1 MNNNNKSCCKK
12 SLFRRELWVVRMAFL
27 FLTLGM
33 WPANAAAAAPK
44 ATLLSINAKNK
55 PVKEVFAEIEKKT
68 EYIFFYSNDIVDVN
82 RRVSVDVK
90 NGTIETVLDQIFR
103 STDNSYEIKDR
114 QIFIVKP
121 EKSAAKKSE
130 SARQQPGTNRIT
142 GTVTDAKG
150 NPLAGVN
157 VIVKGTTIGVSS
169 NIDGTYVIDVP
180 LHASLVYSYIGYL
193 NQEITPG
200 AESICN
206 IVLNEDNRVM
216 EEVVVVGFGQQ
227 KKESVIGA
235 IQSFKTSDMKMP
247 AANLTNSF
255 AGRIAGVISVQQ
267 SGEPGADG
275 ANFWIR
281 GVSTF
286 AEAAQNP
293 LILID
298 GVECSSYDLNALAP
312 EVIENFSILKD
323 ATATALYGSRGAN
336 GVMIVTTKTGQ
347 GGKPKINLRVEGRMS
362 MPTQIPELA
371 DGVQYMRMFNEA
383 IEARTPGAEPK
394 FSDEAIQGTIN
405 KLDPYVYPNVNW
417 YKELFKQHTYTQAV
431 NLNVSG
437 GIAKRVTY
445 FMSASITNE
454 SGLLKQAPE
463 NPFKNNIHNLRYSF
477 QSNVSSQLTKT
488 TKVGVKLNIQVQDYT
503 GPLNDVNYLFGRVMW
518 ASPSQF
524 PVKFP
529 QTGEMNY
536 IPFGNKSGGPQ
547 SNMYANP
554 YASLAQG
561 VDSRFRTTSMGTLD
575 FEQKL
580 DFITKGL
587 SITGQF
593 SLKVFN
599 STSTGKYITPFYFEI
614 DPNTLVKNDDG
625 TYQYDLRSINTNG
638 SNAAVARNSNSSDRL
653 TNTNIMLNYQREF
666 GKHDV
671 NAQFIYLQRG
681 YFRNN
686 PASNNYNAALGE
698 RNQGIAGRLTYNFGR
713 RYYTE
718 FNFAY
723 NGSDNFV
730 EGKKFGFFPSIA
742 LGYILSNEK
751 FFEPLTKVV
760 SLLKVRGSYGLVGNS
775 LTSERFQG
783 YTHLTMDG
791 KSYSFGPTFN
801 SSMKGAVI
809 TRYGNPY
816 ATWETSLKKNIGL
829 EIGLFDNRFLLI
841 ADFFRENRER
851 ILLTF
856 KGTFT
861 YAKNTLIF
869 RDEPDYEWDYQYER
883 GGPMNRIG
891 PAYIALGL
899 FKDQD
904 DIDSSPDQSAVM
916 ANVKPGD
923 IKYKDLNGDKKID
936 QYDRT
941 YIGDPYIPQI
951 VYGFGLSAK
960 YKRWDF
966 SVYFQGV
973 SKVSIYMNDIHPFGV
988 YHKNVLGF
996 VAKDYWSES
1005 NPNPNAAYPR
1015 LSHTDGRDN
1024 TEVLSSYWL
1033 RDGAFLRLKNLEI
1046 GYSFK
1051 WMRVYLSSANLLT
1064 FTPFKHWDPELGGY
1078 DNKPESS
1085 SANRGNGLRYPLQK
1099 IVNIGAQFN
1108 F

>member
-730 EGKKFGFFPSIA
+730 EGKKFGILPVDRPGLHPLQREILRAADQSRQPTEGARLLRSGGQLAHQRTLPGIYAPDDGRQKLLVRPDVQQLDEGCGDHPLRQPLRHVGNLAEKEYRTGNRPVRQPVPADRRFPSA
-742 LGYILSNEK
+742 K
-751 FFEPLTKVV
+751 T
-760 SLLKVRGSYGLVGNS
+760 
-775 LTSERFQG
+775 
-783 YTHLTMDG
+783 
-791 KSYSFGPTFN
+791 
-801 SSMKGAVI
+801 
-809 TRYGNPY
+809 
-816 ATWETSLKKNIGL
+816 
-829 EIGLFDNRFLLI
+829 
-841 ADFFRENRER
+841 EN
-851 ILLTF
+851 
-856 KGTFT
+856 
-861 YAKNTLIF
+861 A
-869 RDEPDYEWDYQYER
+869 
-883 GGPMNRIG
+883 
-891 PAYIALGL
+891 
-899 FKDQD
+899 
-904 DIDSSPDQSAVM
+904 SC
-916 ANVKPGD
+916 
-923 IKYKDLNGDKKID
+923 
-936 QYDRT
+936 
-941 YIGDPYIPQI
+941 
-951 VYGFGLSAK
+951 
-960 YKRWDF
+960 
-966 SVYFQGV
+966 
-973 SKVSIYMNDIHPFGV
+973 
-988 YHKNVLGF
+988 
-996 VAKDYWSES
+996 
-1005 NPNPNAAYPR
+1005 
-1015 LSHTDGRDN
+1015 
-1024 TEVLSSYWL
+1024 
-1033 RDGAFLRLKNLEI
+1033 
-1046 GYSFK
+1046 
-1051 WMRVYLSSANLLT
+1051 
-1064 FTPFKHWDPELGGY
+1064 
-1078 DNKPESS
+1078 
-1085 SANRGNGLRYPLQK
+1085 
-1099 IVNIGAQFN
+1099 
-1108 F
+1108 